1 MYPLIMRLISFGYLH
16 LLSRCV
22 PNWGNYL
29 GDPMNHD
36 FRLHNLARHLV
47 YGKLAHWFIFYIF
60 LSTQSC
66 TPSNGWMSAG
76 RMVHWTIF
84 EKLDMIPSWLL

>member
-1 MYPLIMRLISFGYLH
+1 MRLISFGYLH

-66 TPSNGWMSAG
+66 TTSVGGQLAPWIIIMTFINLSSILHG
-76 RMVHWTIF
+76 
-84 EKLDMIPSWLL
+84 D